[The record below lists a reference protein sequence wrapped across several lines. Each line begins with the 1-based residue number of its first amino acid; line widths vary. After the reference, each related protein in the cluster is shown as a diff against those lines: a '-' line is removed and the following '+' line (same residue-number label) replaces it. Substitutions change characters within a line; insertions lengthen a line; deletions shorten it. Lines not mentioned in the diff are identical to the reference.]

1 MNVELNNNPETL
13 PGESLTIREILT
25 LKNYSFPNLVVKING
40 KLIKKPQ
47 YEEAVVQDGDFVEI
61 IHLIS
66 GG

>member
-1 MNVELNNNPETL
+1 MNIELNNNPETL
-13 PGESLTIREILT
+13 PGESLSIREILT

-40 KLIKKPQ
+40 KLVRKPQ
-47 YEEAVVQDGDFVEI
+47 YEEAVVHDGDNVEI